1 MSAPAGRPPKGRK
14 SAAGEVAA
22 AGVLGLIGLFRLAF
36 TVFGVLVIVLGVL
49 GYHRAHTPEFK
60 LQCAAYQ
67 AHIAPMGFPD
77 NALCFLF
84 WQLG

>member
-1 MSAPAGRPPKGRK
+1 MSAPAGRSPTGRK
-14 SAAGEVAA
+14 TAAGEVAA
-22 AGVLGLIGLFRLAF
+22 AGVLGVIGLIRLAL
-36 TVFGVLVIVLGVL
+36 TVFGVLVIVLGVW

-77 NALCFLF
+77 NALCSMF